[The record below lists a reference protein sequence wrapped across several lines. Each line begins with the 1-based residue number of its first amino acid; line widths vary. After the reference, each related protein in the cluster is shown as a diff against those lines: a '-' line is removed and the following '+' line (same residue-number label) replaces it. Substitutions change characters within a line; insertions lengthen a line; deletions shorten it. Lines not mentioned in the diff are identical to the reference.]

1 MLFSLK
7 SDRFHVQSKF
17 SWSFAKCIHYSC
29 GCGQTLSSELLR
41 KDIIIIIR
49 KCLSEVFVV
58 HCVPESNMNSKIA
71 LRKPIIH
78 NLDSKSHFVD
88 MGRTWE
94 LLFWQNSSWGH
105 LIWGSIERGFYLG
118 LWRNE
123 VDKLGFMSPLIWAG
137 FDVCWL
143 APSGLMPRRNVI

>member
-49 KCLSEVFVV
+49 KCLLEVFVV
-58 HCVPESNMNSKIA
+58 HCVPESNMNFKITR
-71 LRKPIIH
+71 LNVSNRLYITSIRKAISSIWVEFENFPAA
-78 NLDSKSHFVD
+78 FVFGKTRVGD
-88 MGRTWE
+88 
-94 LLFWQNSSWGH
+94 
-105 LIWGSIERGFYLG
+105 I
-118 LWRNE
+118 
-123 VDKLGFMSPLIWAG
+123 
-137 FDVCWL
+137 
-143 APSGLMPRRNVI
+143 